1 MLQRRKKL
9 HHARKKRG
17 LLFKLLLILVV
28 FVGILGVYSFIQYRK
43 INASGRK
50 VITTARTMKDSL
62 KSNDIDVVNAKVVE
76 LKNNFASFQK
86 DARGIY
92 FMRYIPIA
100 GAYVSDFRAGV
111 EAGDEMMK
119 ASLLGLE
126 AITPYADLIGFKK
139 GGTSFADK
147 SADDRIQTAVLTLD
161 KVLVKVDDIAV
172 HVDKAQQYIDTID
185 ANRYPEKI
193 GDTFVRGRITQV
205 KDQFDT
211 MATLFVDAKPLIKQF
226 PQIMGSEKEKTYIV
240 LFQNDAELRPTGG
253 FLTAYA
259 VFKINKGKIQAL
271 RSKDIY
277 DLDSTISKRPKVPEK
292 ILQYHT
298 NVNQFFIRDSNLSP
312 DFEESMKLFD
322 SLYQNSSA
330 KIAYDG
336 IFAVDTKVLV
346 DTLQVLGDTEVR
358 GTTFSSQIDK
368 RCDCPQVIYKLLDEI
383 DRPVNYIKEDRKGIL
398 GDLLYVLMQKALG
411 FSPSQYWGP
420 LSQEMLKNMSEK
432 HILVY
437 LKDENMQKAVEAI
450 NYGGKIRQT
459 DGDYVHVND
468 TNFAGAKSNLF
479 VDHTIKSE
487 TDIKSDGT
495 VERTLTLTYKNP
507 FKHSDCNLEK
517 GLLCI
522 NATLPN
528 WLRIYVPKGS
538 KLVGFQGSEKKVQT
552 YDELE
557 KTVYEGFLR
566 INPKGTARAI
576 IKYTLP
582 FKVQNQKDYSLLI
595 QKQPG
600 TKGHA
605 IEVDVNGKTRAQFDL
620 TEDRL
625 IKLQ

>member
-1 MLQRRKKL
+1 MLQKKKKL
-9 HHARKKRG
+9 HHGRKKRG
-17 LLFKLLLILVV
+17 FFLKFLFVMVI
-28 FVGILGVYSFIQYRK
+28 FAGILGVYGYMQYKK
-43 INASGRK
+43 ISTSGRK
-50 VITTARTMKDSL
+50 VIATAKTLKDSL
-62 KSNDIDVVNAKVVE
+62 KNNDIDEVNAKAKE
-76 LKNNFASFQK
+76 LKNNYASFQK
-86 DARGIY
+86 DASGLY
-92 FMRYIPIA
+92 FLRFVPVA

-111 EAGDEMMK
+111 EAGAEMMQ
-119 ASLLGLE
+119 ASIIGLE

-161 KVLVKVDDIAV
+161 KVLVKVDDIAD
-172 HVDKAQQYIDTID
+172 HVDKAKIHIDTID
-185 ANRYPEKI
+185 PNRYPEKI
-193 GDTFVRGRITQV
+193 KNTYVRGRISQV
-205 KDQFDT
+205 KEQFDT
-211 MATLFVDAKPLIKQF
+211 MASLFVDAKPLIKKF
-226 PQIMGSEKEKTYIV
+226 PEIMGSDREKTYIV
-240 LFQNDAELRPTGG
+240 LFENDAELRPTGG

-277 DLDSTISKRPKVPEK
+277 DLDNTISKRPPVPEK
-292 ILQYHT
+292 ILHYHT
-298 NVNQFFIRDSNLSP
+298 NVKQFFIRDSNLSP

-336 IFAVDTKVLV
+336 IIAVDTNVLV
-346 DTLQVLGDTEVR
+346 DTLKVLGDTEVR

-420 LSQEMLKNMSEK
+420 LSQEMIKNMQEK

-437 LKDENMQKAVEAI
+437 MKDPEMQKAIEAI
-450 NYGGKIRQT
+450 NYGGKIRKVE
-459 DGDYVHVND
+459 GDYLHVND

-479 VDHTIKSE
+479 VDHAIKSE
-487 TDIKSDGT
+487 TEIKGDGT

-507 FKHSDCNLEK
+507 YKHSDCNLEK

-528 WLRIYVPKGS
+528 WLRIYVPKGA
-538 KLVGFQGSEKKVQT
+538 KMTAFQGSEKKVQT
-552 YDELE
+552 YDELD
-557 KTVYEGFLR
+557 KTVFEGFLR
-566 INPKGTARAI
+566 INPKGTARVI
-576 IKYTLP
+576 VKYTLP
-582 FKVQNQKDYSLLI
+582 FKVKNVKDYTLLI

-605 IEVDVNGKTRAQFDL
+605 VEIEVNGRKYAQFDL
-620 TEDRL
+620 TQD
-625 IKLQ
+625 KSFKVQ